1 MYQVQPI
8 VSKTNQITKEILE
21 FLLKQRIFAWRE
33 NTAPIPLPDGKGYR
47 SSGLS
52 GKPDIIAIS
61 HGGIFIGIEVKYL
74 KDKLR
79 PAQVSF
85 HIQAQEL
92 GAIMLVVKDFDD
104 FMNQWNK
111 L

>member
-1 MYQVQPI
+1 
-8 VSKTNQITKEILE
+8 VSKTNTITKDILE
-21 FLLKQRIFAWRE
+21 FLLKQRVLAWRE

-47 SSGLS
+47 SGGLS

-61 HGGIFIGIEVKYL
+61 HGGIFIGIEVKHG

-92 GAIMLVVKDFDD
+92 GAIMLVVKSFEDFET
-104 FMNQWNK
+104 QWNK